1 MKPNR
6 PLIVILSTVALD
18 AVGIG
23 LIMPVL
29 PGLLRDLVH
38 SNDVTAHYGILL
50 ALYALMQFACAPVL
64 GALSDR
70 FGRRP
75 VLLVSLAG
83 AAVDYAIM
91 ATAPFL
97 WVLYIGRIVAGI
109 TGATGAVA
117 GAYIA
122 DITDGDER
130 ARHFGFMSACFGFG
144 MVAGPVL
151 GGLMGGFSP
160 HAPFFAAAALNGL
173 NFLTGCFLLPESHKG
188 ERRPLRRE
196 ALNPLASFRWAR
208 GMTVVAALMA
218 VFFIM
223 QLVGQVPAALWV
235 IFGEDRFHWDATTI
249 GISLA
254 AFGILHSLAQA
265 MITGPVAAR
274 LGERRALMLG
284 MIADG
289 TGYIL
294 LAFATRGWMA
304 FPIMVLLA
312 SGGIGMPALQAM
324 LSRQVDEE
332 RQGQLQ
338 GSLAALTSLTSIVGP
353 LLFTAIYAASITTW
367 NGWAWI
373 AGAASRALE
382 RRRATSRSLI
392 EVYSGFVPFRNR
404 QHDLLHMLAAIVYHR
419 PQQHTGDP
427 SASLF
432 GLHENA
438 GQMRLVSVLGA
449 VLLFEDRQ
457 PNDLAVDVGAE
468 CHGISQPF
476 SERLHGLFLLVLVNG
491 PEHLWSFLQGRQS
504 DLAEILHVGRSKPSN
519 LSLNHNCQF

>member
-160 HAPFFAAAALNGL
+160 R
-173 NFLTGCFLLPESHKG
+173 SV
-188 ERRPLRRE
+188 LRRGSLE
-196 ALNPLASFRWAR
+196 RPQFPDGLFPFAGVAQRRTPAVTPGGSQPAR
-208 GMTVVAALMA
+208 FVPVGPGMTVVAALMA

-373 AGAASRALE
+373 AGAALYLLCLPAL
-382 RRRATSRSLI
+382 RRGLW
-392 EVYSGFVPFRNR
+392 SG
-404 QHDLLHMLAAIVYHR
+404 
-419 PQQHTGDP
+419 
-427 SASLF
+427 
-432 GLHENA
+432 A
-438 GQMRLVSVLGA
+438 GQRA
-449 VLLFEDRQ
+449 DR
-457 PNDLAVDVGAE
+457 
-468 CHGISQPF
+468 
-476 SERLHGLFLLVLVNG
+476 
-491 PEHLWSFLQGRQS
+491 
-504 DLAEILHVGRSKPSN
+504 
-519 LSLNHNCQF
+519 

>member
-160 HAPFFAAAALNGL
+160 RSVLRRGSLERPQFPDGLFPFAGVAQRRTPAVTPGGSQPARFVPVGP
-173 NFLTGCFLLPESHKG
+173 GHDRR
-188 ERRPLRRE
+188 RRPDGGLLHHATCRTGAGRALGHFRRGS
-196 ALNPLASFRWAR
+196 LSLGRDH
-208 GMTVVAALMA
+208 
-218 VFFIM
+218 
-223 QLVGQVPAALWV
+223 
-235 IFGEDRFHWDATTI
+235 DRHFACRIWH
-249 GISLA
+249 S
-254 AFGILHSLAQA
+254 AFTRQA

-324 LSRQVDEE
+324 LSVQVDEE

-373 AGAASRALE
+373 AGAALYLLCLPAL
-382 RRRATSRSLI
+382 RRGLW
-392 EVYSGFVPFRNR
+392 SG
-404 QHDLLHMLAAIVYHR
+404 
-419 PQQHTGDP
+419 
-427 SASLF
+427 
-432 GLHENA
+432 A
-438 GQMRLVSVLGA
+438 GQRA
-449 VLLFEDRQ
+449 DR
-457 PNDLAVDVGAE
+457 
-468 CHGISQPF
+468 
-476 SERLHGLFLLVLVNG
+476 
-491 PEHLWSFLQGRQS
+491 
-504 DLAEILHVGRSKPSN
+504 
-519 LSLNHNCQF
+519 

>member
-1 MKPNR
+1 
-6 PLIVILSTVALD
+6 
-18 AVGIG
+18 
-23 LIMPVL
+23 
-29 PGLLRDLVH
+29 
-38 SNDVTAHYGILL
+38 
-50 ALYALMQFACAPVL
+50 
-64 GALSDR
+64 
-70 FGRRP
+70 
-75 VLLVSLAG
+75 
-83 AAVDYAIM
+83 
-91 ATAPFL
+91 
-97 WVLYIGRIVAGI
+97 
-109 TGATGAVA
+109 
-117 GAYIA
+117 
-122 DITDGDER
+122 
-130 ARHFGFMSACFGFG
+130 
-144 MVAGPVL
+144 
-151 GGLMGGFSP
+151 
-160 HAPFFAAAALNGL
+160 
-173 NFLTGCFLLPESHKG
+173 
-188 ERRPLRRE
+188 
-196 ALNPLASFRWAR
+196 
-208 GMTVVAALMA
+208 MTVVAALMA

-373 AGAASRALE
+373 AGAALYLLCLRRCVAGFGAAQGNEPIADRGNDRPMPCGSRRLPASYT
-382 RRRATSRSLI
+382 RPRSAVGTLAQPDTPDHEQDADDLKRTQRLI
-392 EVYSGFVPFRNR
+392 QE
-404 QHDLLHMLAAIVYHR
+404 Q
-419 PQQHTGDP
+419 P
-427 SASLF
+427 S
-432 GLHENA
+432 
-438 GQMRLVSVLGA
+438 
-449 VLLFEDRQ
+449 
-457 PNDLAVDVGAE
+457 
-468 CHGISQPF
+468 
-476 SERLHGLFLLVLVNG
+476 
-491 PEHLWSFLQGRQS
+491 
-504 DLAEILHVGRSKPSN
+504 
-519 LSLNHNCQF
+519 